1 MGLSIH
7 DRLGPYEVTDRIG
20 AGGMGLVYAATDH
33 RLDRVVALKV
43 LPDTGDDDRDRRARF
58 HREAK
63 ALAKLCHPN
72 IGAIYGFEHS
82 GETAA
87 LVLELVPGVTLQ
99 ERIAQGPLPLGE
111 AVSVAV
117 ELARGL
123 EAAHAQDIVHR
134 DLKPANI
141 KLTPGGRVKILDFG
155 LAKVVPSD
163 AARTATGTERGMVVG
178 TAGYMSPEQA
188 RGKPVDK
195 RADIWAFGCV
205 LFEMLTG
212 RPAFRGE
219 TRSDILAKV
228 LEREPGFFEL
238 PPDTPPDVQRLVRR
252 CLDKDPRRRLRD
264 IGDALIALE
273 EVARSGASAPEVNPT
288 GTRAEGW
295 SGSRARLAGGV
306 IIVLAGVYLST
317 TDGSVLGALR
327 RAPATPMTRSS
338 LLLPADHRIP
348 TRERLP
354 ITISDDG
361 SSLVYV
367 AGRNGH
373 QQLYLRPLD
382 GLVAR
387 AVPGTEGAV
396 NPFFSPDGQWIG
408 FWAGGAVR
416 KVSVHG
422 GPPIVLCDS
431 APIRGAT
438 WSAQDNIVFGTTAEV
453 LHGLWQVS
461 ADGGTPQPLTALD
474 AESGDISHRF
484 PEMLPNGS
492 VLFTVVNKDGTT
504 SVAVRANEGQTH
516 TLVADGSL
524 GRYAATGHLI
534 YVQGDAL
541 WAMPFDAEQLT
552 PRGEAVPVLDG
563 LKLSIGGGGAQF
575 DFASNGLLVYGPGG
589 APMDGSDRVL
599 MFVDRDGQTEP
610 LTAIPGG
617 YAYPRLSPDG
627 SQVGVVIADDVQVL
641 GSNADL
647 WVHEIER
654 GTRTRLTST
663 GTNRYFPAWTPDGEA
678 IAFGAQR
685 TGSDG
690 YDLYHASAHG
700 DGPAQPLLSRE
711 HGQFPTS
718 WSPDGK
724 TLAFYE
730 SHPDTLRDL
739 WVWHVG
745 DGTKPEP
752 LLATPFQERAPTFSP
767 DGRWLAY
774 VSDASGRDEV
784 YVLPVERPHTAV
796 TVSTTGGTEPVWSDD
811 GDELFYRNHDEMMA
825 VTVKT
830 TSIFEAGVP
839 RVLFTG
845 DYDVDLSGGGLG
857 GVANFDVTSDGQ
869 RFVMVA
875 GSVDTTHDGPVQL
888 VLVHNW
894 FRDLA
899 DGEHGS

>member
-1 MGLSIH
+1 MGLTTG
-7 DRLGPYEVTDRIG
+7 DRLGPYEVTGRLG
-20 AGGMGLVYAATDH
+20 AGAMGQVYAATDH

-43 LPDTGDDDRDRRARF
+43 LGDAGHDDPDRRARF
-58 HREAK
+58 TREAK
-63 ALAKLCHPN
+63 ALASLCHPN
-72 IGAIYGFEHS
+72 IGAIYGFEDS

-87 LVLELVPGVTLQ
+87 LVLELVPGITLQ
-99 ERIAQGPLPLGE
+99 ERIARGPMPPEE

-123 EAAHAQDIVHR
+123 EAAHAQGIVHR

-163 AARTATGTERGMVVG
+163 ATRTATGTEGGMVVG

-188 RGKPVDK
+188 RGKPVDT

-212 RPAFRGE
+212 RPTFRGE

-238 PPDTPPDVQRLVRR
+238 PPGTPPDVQRLVRR

-264 IGDALIALE
+264 IGDALITLE
-273 EVARSGASAPEVNPT
+273 EATRSGTAEVEA
-288 GTRAEGW
+288 TRPRPMGW
-295 SGSRARLAGGV
+295 SGSRARLAGGAV
-306 IIVLAGVYLST
+306 MVLAAVYVAATS
-317 TDGSVLGALR
+317 GSVLGSLR
-327 RAPATPMTRSS
+327 PTSTSPLTRSS
-338 LLLPADHRIP
+338 LVLPPDHRIP

-354 ITISDDG
+354 IAISDDG
-361 SSLVYV
+361 SSLAYV

-382 GLVAR
+382 GLAAR
-387 AVPGTEGAV
+387 ALPGAEGAV

-408 FWAGGAVR
+408 FWADGAVR

-422 GPPIVLCDS
+422 GPPIALCDS
-431 APIRGAT
+431 APIRGAI
-438 WSAQDNIVFGTTAEV
+438 WSAQDDIVFGTTAEV

-461 ADGGTPQPLTALD
+461 ADGGTPQALTALD
-474 AESGDISHRF
+474 AEAGEISHRF

-492 VLFTVVNKDGTT
+492 LLFTVVSKDGTT
-504 SVAVRANEGQTH
+504 SVAARSGEGH
-516 TLVADGSL
+516 TRTVVADGSL
-524 GRYAATGHLI
+524 GRYAATGHLV
-534 YVQGDAL
+534 YVQGDAV

-552 PRGEAVPVLDG
+552 PRGDAVPVLDG
-563 LKLSIGGGGAQF
+563 LRLSIGGGGAQF
-575 DFASNGLLVYGPGG
+575 DFASSGLLVYGPRG
-589 APMDGSDRVL
+589 APMDGSDRTLVL
-599 MFVDRDGQTEP
+599 VDREGRPEP
-610 LTAIPGG
+610 LTPMPGG
-617 YAYPRLSPDG
+617 YAYPRFSPDG
-627 SQVGVVIADDVQVL
+627 RQVGVVIADDVQVL
-641 GSNADL
+641 GSDADL
-647 WVHEIER
+647 WVHEIAR
-654 GTRTRLTST
+654 GTRTRLTFT

-690 YDLYHASAHG
+690 YDLYLASVG
-700 DGPAQPLLSRE
+700 GGGPAQPLLSRE

-718 WSPDGK
+718 WSPDGE

-739 WVWHVG
+739 WVWQVG
-745 DGTKPEP
+745 DGTEPQP

-767 DGRWLAY
+767 DGRWVAY
-774 VSDASGRDEV
+774 VSDASGRDEI
-784 YVLPVERPHTAV
+784 YVLPVETPHTAV
-796 TVSTTGGTEPVWSDD
+796 TVSTTGGTEPVWSDN
-811 GDELFYRNHDEMMA
+811 GDELFYRNRDDMMA
-825 VTVKT
+825 VTVNT
-830 TSIFEAGVP
+830 NPTFEAGAP

-857 GVANFDVTSDGQ
+857 GIANFDVTSDGQ
-869 RFVMVA
+869 RFVMVS
-875 GSVDTTHDGPVQL
+875 GNGDTSPDGPVQL

-894 FRDLA
+894 FSDLVG
-899 DGEHGS
+899 DGHGS